1 MAGVGATATSSVVAA
16 NVCFQAVAKESSTA
30 DIGRKAD
37 RPFRDRNRNVGLL
50 KPMAES
56 GYAVAAFEGT
66 FLLLIIA
73 S

>member
-1 MAGVGATATSSVVAA
+1 MTGYGAKLT
-16 NVCFQAVAKESSTA
+16 
-30 DIGRKAD
+30 GRLG
-37 RPFRDRNRNVGLL
+37 DRNRNVGLL